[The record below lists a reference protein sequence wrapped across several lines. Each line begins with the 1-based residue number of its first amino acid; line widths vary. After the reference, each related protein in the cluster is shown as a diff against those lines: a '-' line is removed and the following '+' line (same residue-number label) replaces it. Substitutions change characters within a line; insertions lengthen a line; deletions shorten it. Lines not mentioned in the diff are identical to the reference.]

1 MAESIPAEALRA
13 FAMRVI
19 GDGKRPRDEE
29 LAEEGDRLAGM
40 VLDYLR
46 RCVRCGIVAPAG
58 TMFPLGGNHLACNDR
73 AACDQCRRQAEIR
86 KGFE

>member
-13 FAMRVI
+13 FAKHVI
-19 GDGKRPRDEE
+19 GDGRRPRDEE

-46 RCVRCGIVAPAG
+46 VCARCGLVAPAEI
-58 TMFPLGGNHLACNDR
+58 MFPLGGNHFACNDR
-73 AACDQCRRQAEIR
+73 AACDQRRRQAEIR